1 MTTSRLAQARAAVRP
16 ALKARLMIS
25 GPTGAGKTWTA
36 LKIAEV
42 LAEGGKILVI
52 DTEKESALTYADTFT
67 FVHLPWLPP
76 FEPRELARTMAE
88 AGHEYAVVI
97 VDSTSHFW
105 RKEGG
110 TLDIAGGK
118 FTGWKDARPAQEDL
132 VQALLDCHAHVILC
146 ARSKMEHVQEEIN
159 GRHVVR
165 KVGMAPQQDD
175 DLEYELNIS
184 IEMDMDHR
192 ATVAKSRA
200 DAVQVGRS
208 FTAGHEVE
216 LAALYAD
223 WLKGGEPPAAQP
235 VVDDLV
241 ARMNA
246 LPPAERV
253 ACKTEFVEA
262 FGRPDGLRESRVP
275 EAEGLVARFEGRGG
289 GGGDEPEG
297 SAAAPPPPGSQ
308 DPGGTSA
315 EVPSGREPQAQQ
327 PAPPAPAA
335 DVTGGGEQ
343 RPRTESAPAETPP
356 SGDPVPW
363 KTTDEDAWAKWNRRT
378 QAKARGT
385 KDKPGV
391 LDPDDTIRDAQRH
404 DLALQASR
412 HRQTPVG
419 SWSDVTETEATAIE
433 DGLDL
438 LKNNKARMVQDQ
450 AGRWSC
456 DRTQIEAG
464 GTPTPR
470 DPHGAADPPASVS
483 PPPEI
488 VDAVIVDDG
497 APGGETEHDAA
508 VPADGSEAAAPS
520 GSPDD
525 TLDLL
530 RQAVAQAPRMTE
542 ARAVKRARD
551 IAQGMGL
558 QKLPTDFE
566 SLPRF
571 PDVVVALAT
580 ELAEAAA

>member
-1 MTTSRLAQARAAVRP
+1 MATSRLAQARDAVRP

-52 DTEKESALTYADTFT
+52 DTEKESALTYADNFS

-146 ARSKMEHVQEEIN
+146 TRSKMEHVQEEIN

-223 WLKGGEPPAAQP
+223 WLKGGEPPAPQP

-246 LPPAERV
+246 LPPAVRPV
-253 ACKTEFVEA
+253 CKREFVQA
-262 FGRPDGLRESRVP
+262 FGRPDGLRECRAP
-275 EAEGLVARFEGRGG
+275 EAEALVARFEAVESHSLPVEEPTTPTASAHGA
-289 GGGDEPEG
+289 GDGDDKGTDDGTLTSVGASLTVPEDE
-297 SAAAPPPPGSQ
+297 STLKATNEAAY
-308 DPGGTSA
+308 TKLNRYCRK
-315 EVPSGREPQAQQ
+315 V
-327 PAPPAPAA
+327 AA
-335 DVTGGGEQ
+335 DHF
-343 RPRTESAPAETPP
+343 
-356 SGDPVPW
+356 
-363 KTTDEDAWAKWNRRT
+363 
-378 QAKARGT
+378 
-385 KDKPGV
+385 
-391 LDPDDTIRDAQRH
+391 DPDKDTKAAQWEA
-404 DLALQASR
+404 LAYACS
-412 HRQTPVG
+412 
-419 SWSDVTETEATAIE
+419 
-433 DGLDL
+433 
-438 LKNNKARMVQDQ
+438 
-450 AGRWSC
+450 AGRTVHLGELTPDEASDFRRRCQDVANGLARWVES
-456 DRTQIEAG
+456 DR
-464 GTPTPR
+464 
-470 DPHGAADPPASVS
+470 
-483 PPPEI
+483 PEHLGWTF
-488 VDAVIVDDG
+488 DLTA
-497 APGGETEHDAA
+497 
-508 VPADGSEAAAPS
+508 
-520 GSPDD
+520 
-525 TLDLL
+525 LDKEE
-530 RQAVAQAPRMTE
+530 VA
-542 ARAVKRARD
+542 
-551 IAQGMGL
+551 
-558 QKLPTDFE
+558 
-566 SLPRF
+566 
-571 PDVVVALAT
+571 
-580 ELAEAAA
+580 

>member
-146 ARSKMEHVQEEIN
+146 TRSKMEHVQEEIN

-289 GGGDEPEG
+289 GGGDEPDGSG
-297 SAAAPPPPGSQ
+297 SAAAPPPP
-308 DPGGTSA
+308 
-315 EVPSGREPQAQQ
+315 VLSGR
-327 PAPPAPAA
+327 
-335 DVTGGGEQ
+335 
-343 RPRTESAPAETPP
+343 S
-356 SGDPVPW
+356 
-363 KTTDEDAWAKWNRRT
+363 
-378 QAKARGT
+378 
-385 KDKPGV
+385 
-391 LDPDDTIRDAQRH
+391 DT
-404 DLALQASR
+404 
-412 HRQTPVG
+412 
-419 SWSDVTETEATAIE
+419 
-433 DGLDL
+433 
-438 LKNNKARMVQDQ
+438 
-450 AGRWSC
+450 AGRW
-456 DRTQIEAG
+456 RT
-464 GTPTPR
+464 
-470 DPHGAADPPASVS
+470 
-483 PPPEI
+483 
-488 VDAVIVDDG
+488 
-497 APGGETEHDAA
+497 
-508 VPADGSEAAAPS
+508 
-520 GSPDD
+520 
-525 TLDLL
+525 
-530 RQAVAQAPRMTE
+530 
-542 ARAVKRARD
+542 
-551 IAQGMGL
+551 
-558 QKLPTDFE
+558 
-566 SLPRF
+566 
-571 PDVVVALAT
+571 
-580 ELAEAAA
+580 

>member
-146 ARSKMEHVQEEIN
+146 TRSKMEHVQEEIN

-289 GGGDEPEG
+289 GGGDEPGSG
-297 SAAAPPPPGSQ
+297 SAAAPPPPEHENPTQKGGGDDDSTGKGS
-308 DPGGTSA
+308 PGS
-315 EVPSGREPQAQQ
+315 
-327 PAPPAPAA
+327 APAA
-335 DVTGGGEQ
+335 AGPDERSGEVESEPPPPRQGEGGASASPSQSGVTAEQLLELVTGAPATRKGKVQRAGVSVAQALGLPVPTSIDDVIADQTLAVAVLADLRGDDRPPPPGSGGGQDPAVGEQ
-343 RPRTESAPAETPP
+343 PSPPEASASGSAPAAPAPTAAPNDDPVALKTQNASDWRKENARCQALAAEHL
-356 SGDPVPW
+356 SGDPETL
-363 KTTDEDAWAKWNRRT
+363 KS
-378 QAKARGT
+378 
-385 KDKPGV
+385 
-391 LDPDDTIRDAQRH
+391 QREA
-404 DLALQASR
+404 LAYQASGGR
-412 HRQTPVG
+412 VT
-419 SWSDVTETEATAIE
+419 SWSDVTRLEF
-433 DGLDL
+433 
-438 LKNNKARMVQDQ
+438 
-450 AGRWSC
+450 S
-456 DRTQIEAG
+456 QI
-464 GTPTPR
+464 R
-470 DPHGAADPPASVS
+470 SWLS
-483 PPPEI
+483 YI
-488 VDAVIVDDG
+488 
-497 APGGETEHDAA
+497 
-508 VPADGSEAAAPS
+508 ADGHGRLVESNVAEHFGWHVLIEEAA
-520 GSPDD
+520 
-525 TLDLL
+525 
-530 RQAVAQAPRMTE
+530 
-542 ARAVKRARD
+542 
-551 IAQGMGL
+551 
-558 QKLPTDFE
+558 
-566 SLPRF
+566 
-571 PDVVVALAT
+571 
-580 ELAEAAA
+580 

>member
-1 MTTSRLAQARAAVRP
+1 VTTSRLAQARAAVRP

-146 ARSKMEHVQEEIN
+146 TRSKMEHVQEEIN

-289 GGGDEPEG
+289 GGGDEPDGSG
-297 SAAAPPPPGSQ
+297 SAAAPPPPVVSGGGDTAGSPPPAGGVAS
-308 DPGGTSA
+308 PGVSPGEGTPA
-315 EVPSGREPQAQQ
+315 GVPSDG
-327 PAPPAPAA
+327 APPA
-335 DVTGGGEQ
+335 V
-343 RPRTESAPAETPP
+343 AP
-356 SGDPVPW
+356 S
-363 KTTDEDAWAKWNRRT
+363 
-378 QAKARGT
+378 
-385 KDKPGV
+385 PG
-391 LDPDDTIRDAQRH
+391 
-404 DLALQASR
+404 
-412 HRQTPVG
+412 
-419 SWSDVTETEATAIE
+419 
-433 DGLDL
+433 
-438 LKNNKARMVQDQ
+438 
-450 AGRWSC
+450 
-456 DRTQIEAG
+456 
-464 GTPTPR
+464 PT
-470 DPHGAADPPASVS
+470 V
-483 PPPEI
+483 
-488 VDAVIVDDG
+488 
-497 APGGETEHDAA
+497 PGGESEVDGSAP
-508 VPADGSEAAAPS
+508 VDPADGSEAAAPS
-520 GSPDD
+520 GSDTPATLKATNEKAYQSLNRFCRKVQGEHFTADDPKDRKAQPQWDALVWSCSGGRTVHLADLTPDETSD
-525 TLDLL
+525 FRRRCQDVSNGLARWVESDDPAHLGWTFDLS
-530 RQAVAQAPRMTE
+530 AEVA
-542 ARAVKRARD
+542 
-551 IAQGMGL
+551 
-558 QKLPTDFE
+558 
-566 SLPRF
+566 
-571 PDVVVALAT
+571 
-580 ELAEAAA
+580 

>member
-52 DTEKESALTYADTFT
+52 DTEKESALTYADNFT

-146 ARSKMEHVQEEIN
+146 TRSKMEHVQEEIN

-223 WLKGGEPPAAQP
+223 WLKGGEPPAGQP

-275 EAEGLVARFEGRGG
+275 DAESLVARFEGRGG
-289 GGGDEPEG
+289 GGGDEPGSG
-297 SAAAPPPPGSQ
+297 SAAAPTPPDSQ
-308 DPGGTSA
+308 DDGGTSA

-335 DVTGGGEQ
+335 DATGGEADTPPPEHGEQ
-343 RPRTESAPAETPP
+343 SVPP
-356 SGDPVPW
+356 SGDVTVEQLLNATTATLPARQQLLVMRTARQVAGALSIPCPASPAEVAADPVL
-363 KTTDEDAWAKWNRRT
+363 AVA
-378 QAKARGT
+378 
-385 KDKPGV
+385 V
-391 LDPDDTIRDAQRH
+391 LH
-404 DLALQASR
+404 DLA
-412 HRQTPVG
+412 G
-419 SWSDVTETEATAIE
+419 G
-433 DGLDL
+433 DG
-438 LKNNKARMVQDQ
+438 
-450 AGRWSC
+450 
-456 DRTQIEAG
+456 
-464 GTPTPR
+464 
-470 DPHGAADPPASVS
+470 PPASLPASTTPWKDQDEAEWTRWKNRCMAKAGPGTKAKPHPRLLDEDKTIFDEQRHHLAWQASHKHRPGAEVES
-483 PPPEI
+483 WNEVTEI
-488 VDAVIVDDG
+488 EGRAIEQALELIKAGEALLTFDE
-497 APGGETEHDAA
+497 GGRWVCQRT
-508 VPADGSEAAAPS
+508 EAA
-520 GSPDD
+520 
-525 TLDLL
+525 
-530 RQAVAQAPRMTE
+530 
-542 ARAVKRARD
+542 
-551 IAQGMGL
+551 
-558 QKLPTDFE
+558 
-566 SLPRF
+566 
-571 PDVVVALAT
+571 
-580 ELAEAAA
+580 

>member
-1 MTTSRLAQARAAVRP
+1 MATSRLAQARDAVRP

-52 DTEKESALTYADTFT
+52 DTEKESALTYADNFS

-146 ARSKMEHVQEEIN
+146 TRSKMEHVQEEIN

-223 WLKGGEPPAAQP
+223 WLKGGEPPAPQP

-246 LPPAERV
+246 LPPAVRPV
-253 ACKTEFVEA
+253 CKREFVQA
-262 FGRPDGLRESRVP
+262 FGRPDGLRECRAP
-275 EAEGLVARFEGRGG
+275 EAEALVARFEAVESHSLPVEEPTTPTASAHGA
-289 GGGDEPEG
+289 GDGDDKGTDDGTREGVGETLTVPEV
-297 SAAAPPPPGSQ
+297 S
-308 DPGGTSA
+308 
-315 EVPSGREPQAQQ
+315 
-327 PAPPAPAA
+327 
-335 DVTGGGEQ
+335 GGGESV
-343 RPRTESAPAETPP
+343 PPPTAAPDVHTGGLSASAETPP
-356 SGDPVPW
+356 SG
-363 KTTDEDAWAKWNRRT
+363 
-378 QAKARGT
+378 
-385 KDKPGV
+385 
-391 LDPDDTIRDAQRH
+391 
-404 DLALQASR
+404 
-412 HRQTPVG
+412 
-419 SWSDVTETEATAIE
+419 
-433 DGLDL
+433 
-438 LKNNKARMVQDQ
+438 
-450 AGRWSC
+450 
-456 DRTQIEAG
+456 
-464 GTPTPR
+464 
-470 DPHGAADPPASVS
+470 VS
-483 PPPEI
+483 P
-488 VDAVIVDDG
+488 V
-497 APGGETEHDAA
+497 PGGEGQDASAPSQSVAAAEQTPSGPDTPTAA
-508 VPADGSEAAAPS
+508 VLLAATGKTAGSA
-520 GSPDD
+520 
-525 TLDLL
+525 
-530 RQAVAQAPRMTE
+530 
-542 ARAVKRARD
+542 
-551 IAQGMGL
+551 
-558 QKLPTDFE
+558 
-566 SLPRF
+566 
-571 PDVVVALAT
+571 VVALKR
-580 ELAEAAA
+580 AAAEVDPDGPFMAEEIEADPVFAARVLAHLGGMPTEGTPVATYSKKQNGWIHAVWANHGGDNARKAYISQLTSGRTDSSGELTAAEKKAYLAKTEEMA